1 MKKGH
6 YTGLEPL
13 ALALILAPEPVT
25 TVAGFALLGFVT
37 LANQRNKETR
47 HAYRSNNFNNFYSY
61 SMKMVNNS
69 TITYRIFTTREG
81 QLPFSTMNMP
91 PQQYRASI

>member
-6 YTGLEPL
+6 NTGLEPL

-25 TVAGFALLGFVT
+25 TVAGFALLGYVA
-37 LANQRNKETR
+37 LANHRHKETR
-47 HAYRSNNFNNFYSY
+47 RVYPGNNFSNFYSY
-61 SMKMVNNS
+61 SMKMINSS

-91 PQQYRASI
+91 VQQYRASI

>member
-1 MKKGH
+1 MKKRH

-25 TVAGFALLGFVT
+25 TVAGFALLGYVA
-37 LANQRNKETR
+37 LSNSRKEAHR
-47 HAYRSNNFNNFYSY
+47 VHQKGPFDGFYSY
-61 SMKMVNNS
+61 SIKMINNS
-69 TITYRIFTTREG
+69 TITYNIFTTREG

-91 PQQYRASI
+91 FQHHRA

>member
-25 TVAGFALLGFVT
+25 TVAGVALLGFVAI
-37 LANQRNKETR
+37 ANHCHKETPR
-47 HAYRSNNFNNFYSY
+47 VYHSNNFNSFYSY

-91 PQQYRASI
+91 PQQYRAII

>member
-1 MKKGH
+1 MRKRQ

-25 TVAGFALLGFVT
+25 TVAGFALLGYSTCVNRQKEAHRF
-37 LANQRNKETR
+37 NKKI
-47 HAYRSNNFNNFYSY
+47 SFNNFYSY
-61 SMKMVNNS
+61 SIKKINNS
-69 TITYRIFTTREG
+69 TINYRIFTTREG

-91 PQQYRASI
+91 AQHYRA